1 MFIVVIA
8 QGWDGERHNRH
19 LDVGRDL
26 LGGDALWQG
35 GGGGVGGHT
44 GCSFSQNYLKQ
55 AKAYSRAI

>member
-1 MFIVVIA
+1 MFIVAIA

-19 LDVGRDL
+19 LDVGRNL

-35 GGGGVGGHT
+35 GGGGIGGHT
-44 GCSFSQNYLKQ
+44 GCAITKNYLEQ

>member
-1 MFIVVIA
+1 MFIVAIA

-19 LDVGRDL
+19 LDVGRNI

-44 GCSFSQNYLKQ
+44 GCSFSL
-55 AKAYSRAI
+55 